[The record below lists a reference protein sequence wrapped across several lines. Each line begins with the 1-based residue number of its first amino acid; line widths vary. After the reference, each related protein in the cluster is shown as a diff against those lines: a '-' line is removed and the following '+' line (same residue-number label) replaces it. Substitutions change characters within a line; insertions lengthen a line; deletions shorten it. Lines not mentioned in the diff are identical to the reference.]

1 MVMTKIRKSISIVVL
16 SIFWMGTHA
25 QNSCEGSEKKLLEL
39 FKILNDG
46 NNKSGKHE
54 DYVKL
59 KLADS
64 LIYEE
69 FSSILLDSNSISYP
83 FDSLKSYITNVV
95 SSDKKLHFISWNTM
109 MGGTMDNCSVLAQYI
124 GIDGKIHVQNAKMKH
139 GDMYPD
145 QAVYFYS
152 TVQFQPNH
160 YLAFGHGK
168 YGSKDMAYAI
178 YNFKIE
184 STELIDT
191 NRIFYGDNDGNKT
204 FYNRYDFFK
213 PYSRKDLE
221 PVFDTKSKTICYAE
235 QNDDIK
241 PIKHF
246 KGKNICFIYDGK
258 VFRRK
263 K

>member
-1 MVMTKIRKSISIVVL
+1 MTKIRKSISILVFT
-16 SIFWMGTHA
+16 IFWMGTHA
-25 QNSCEGSEKKLLEL
+25 QNTCKISEGKLLGL

-59 KLADS
+59 ELADS

-69 FSSILLDSNSISYP
+69 FSSILLDSNSIDYP

-95 SSDKKLHFISWNTM
+95 SSDKRLHFISWNTM
-109 MGGTMDNCSVLAQYI
+109 MGGTMDDCSVLAQYI
-124 GIDGKIHVQNAKMKH
+124 GINGKIHVQNAKVKH
-139 GDMYPD
+139 DDMYPD

-152 TVQFQPNH
+152 IVQFQPYH

-168 YGSKDMAYAI
+168 YGTKDFAYAV

-184 STELIDT
+184 NNELIDT
-191 NRIFYGDNDGNKT
+191 NGIFYRDNGGDNIL
-204 FYNRYDFFK
+204 YNGYDFFK

-221 PVFDTKSKTICYAE
+221 PIYDTKSKTICYVE
-235 QNDDIK
+235 QNEDIK
-241 PIKHF
+241 PIKHG